1 MILLIRHAEKSLV
14 GEQDLT
20 YQGLVDALNYGV
32 KLKQRGVDFDEIIS
46 SPVKRCVQTA
56 EKIIEGMGAKLKV
69 QQSPLLG
76 HPGIFVIDTE
86 KAEKIFDQ
94 LAVYEVINSLV
105 KREKLQ
111 GFLSIDKAAKI
122 MVNEIQEKISSG
134 KSILYISHDT
144 VIMPFIAYILNM
156 NVLLESDI
164 VKYLDGYRIENSGH
178 KNSSLTVTP
187 LHAKDV

>member
-56 EKIIEGMGAKLKV
+56 EKVIEGMGAKLKV

-94 LAVYEVINSLV
+94 LAVYEVINLLV

-156 NVLLESDI
+156 NLLLESDI

-187 LHAKDV
+187 LYAKDV